1 MSDYMIRA
9 TAGNEELRA
18 FAITSRETAEF
29 AREAHDTWPVVTAAL
44 GRLLSGGA
52 MMGMMMKDESDLL
65 TVQVRGDGPIGGI
78 TVTADNR
85 GHVKGF
91 PNVSEVDIPLKYR
104 GKLDV
109 GGAVGNG
116 FLRVMRDT
124 GAKEP
129 YVGTVELQTGEI
141 AEDLT
146 YYFAQ
151 SEQTPSAVGLGVLV
165 DTDRT
170 VKYSGGFIV
179 QLMPD
184 TSDETITKLEENLKT
199 LPSVTKMLGEG
210 KTPEGILETVLSG
223 MDVHVNEKIPVS
235 FTCNCSR
242 ERIERSLISLPR
254 TDLQEMIDDGK
265 PVEVRCQFC
274 CKKYEFSIGELKA
287 LCKQVTKNRAEST

>member
-1 MSDYMIRA
+1 MNDYMIRA
-9 TAGNEELRA
+9 TAANDEIRA
-18 FAITSRETAEF
+18 FAITSRDTAEY
-29 AREAHDTWPVVTAAL
+29 ARAAHDTSPVVTAAL

-52 MMGMMMKDESDLL
+52 MMGLMMKDEKDLL

-78 TVTADNR
+78 TVTADNC
-85 GHVKGF
+85 GNVKGF
-91 PNVSEVDIPLKYR
+91 PNVSDVDIPLKYR

-109 GGAVGNG
+109 GKAVGNG

-124 GAKEP
+124 GGKEP
-129 YVGTVELQTGEI
+129 YVGTVQLQTGEI

-165 DTDRT
+165 DTDCT

-184 TSDETITKLEENLKT
+184 ASEETIAKLEENIKGLK
-199 LPSVTKMLGEG
+199 SVTEMIGDG
-210 KTPEGILETVLSG
+210 KDPEGILETVLDGLS
-223 MDVHVNEKIPVS
+223 MRVLDKIPVN

-242 ERIERSLISLPR
+242 ERIERSLISLPKS
-254 TDLQEMIDDGK
+254 DLQEMIDDAK

-274 CKKYEFSIGELKA
+274 CKKYEFTPEELTGLIKKA
-287 LCKQVTKNRAEST
+287 TRD

>member
-1 MSDYMIRA
+1 MKDYMIRA
-9 TAGNEELRA
+9 VAGNDEIRA
-18 FAITSRETAEF
+18 FAITSRELTEY
-29 AREAHDTWPVVTAAL
+29 ARAAHDTSPVVTAAL

-65 TVQVRGDGPIGGI
+65 TVQVRGDGPVGGI

-91 PNVSEVDIPLKYR
+91 PNVSDVDIPLKYR

-129 YVGTVELQTGEI
+129 YVGTVQLQTGEI

-170 VKYSGGFIV
+170 VKHAGGFIV

-184 TSDETITKLEENLKT
+184 TSDEVITTLEENLKN
-199 LPSVTKMLGEG
+199 LPSVTEMLGEG
-210 KTPEGILETVLSG
+210 KTPEGILEEVLSG
-223 MDVHVNEKIPVS
+223 LTVRVTEQLPVS

-242 ERIERSLISLPR
+242 ERIEKSLISLPK

-274 CKKYEFSIGELKA
+274 CKTYEFSVEELKA
-287 LCKQVTKNRAEST
+287 L

>member
-29 AREAHDTWPVVTAAL
+29 ARKAHDTWPVVTAAL